1 MVNAEETELGRV
13 HREGAAVAPP
23 DSSGKVHSSRNFWRA
38 RAPLALVFV
47 TLFNAVV
54 LVYFHDRFWWPPDE
68 GVYAHTAERMLN
80 GEVLNKDVEEI
91 HTGYIHFIH
100 VASFAAFGTRLVS
113 MRYPLIIAGFLQS
126 LMMFLIFA
134 PRNLLVAVVVAV
146 CATAFGVIQFLNP
159 QPSWYCLLFVTAIA
173 LLLTRLRDW
182 KWTIQVVGVLIGLI
196 FFFRQITGVFA
207 AMGVLFYL
215 LTERKEES
223 LAQNTAL
230 ARGLIALML
239 LGTVVYLIAASNV
252 YGWVLIGIWPV
263 FLLGESV
270 LRHAKTP
277 NKPSLEIIAK
287 LGAGFIASA
296 APILV
301 YHIANG
307 SLRTFFDDTLLRAF
321 DIQQL
326 PYLKLANYVV
336 QQGYAA
342 RTLFEFRSF
351 QEVVNGF
358 FWLVLPLTTVIV
370 GALTVKHFA
379 KTRSSADV
387 GALPVLAVFYSLV
400 ALFQQIPIYFFYM
413 FPMTVGA
420 IFWLS
425 LKARKRTGLTL
436 VCIALAF
443 SAIAIRYQAGQPVTR
458 SLAGII
464 RGNRVALVPATT
476 IERAGLWIEPESLKT
491 YTEVISVIQANSQ
504 PNETI
509 FVLPYNSELYFL
521 AERRNPFRFWNTAV
535 GIRPGSEEQH
545 VMNVLRS
552 TPPRVVVIAPRDR
565 NNTPTSEAITAYVRE
580 HYSLVQT
587 IGSFEIYRAP

>member
-1 MVNAEETELGRV
+1 MNPDQ
-13 HREGAAVAPP
+13 AAQ
-23 DSSGKVHSSRNFWRA
+23 HSSRNFW
-38 RAPLALVFV
+38 LALLFV
-47 TLFNAVV
+47 SVFNAVV

-113 MRYPLIIAGFLQS
+113 MRYPLVIVGFLQS
-126 LMMFLIFA
+126 LLMFLIFA

-173 LLLTRLRDW
+173 FCLTRMRDR
-182 KWTIQVVGVLIGLI
+182 KWTILAVGFLIGLI

-215 LTERKEES
+215 LTERTDEALGEH
-223 LAQNTAL
+223 TAV

-239 LGTVVYLIAASNV
+239 LGTVVYLIATSNGS
-252 YGWVLIGIWPV
+252 GWVLIGIWPV

-277 NKPSLEIIAK
+277 NKTSLEIVAK
-287 LGAGFIASA
+287 LGIGFFASA
-296 APILV
+296 VPIVV
-301 YHIANG
+301 YHLANR
-307 SLRTFFDDTLLRAF
+307 SLSTFVDDTVFRAL

-326 PYLKLANYVV
+326 AYLKLANFVA

-342 RTLFEFRSF
+342 RTLFQFRSF

-358 FWLVLPLTTVIV
+358 FWLVLPLTTIIA
-370 GALTVKHFA
+370 GAVAVKRFA
-379 KTRSSADV
+379 KSRSSTDV
-387 GALPVLAVFYSLV
+387 GPLPILAVFYALV

-413 FPMTVGA
+413 FPMTIGA
-420 IFWLS
+420 LFWLS
-425 LKARKRTGLTL
+425 LNAKRRTVVTM
-436 VCIALAF
+436 VCIGLAF
-443 SAIAIRYQAGQPVTR
+443 SAIAFRYQAAQPVTR

-464 RGNRVALVPATT
+464 RGDRVAFVPADT
-476 IERAGLWIEPESLKT
+476 IKRAGLWVEPQSLET
-491 YTEVISVIQANSQ
+491 YTALINAIQADSQ

-535 GIRPGSEEQH
+535 GIRPGAEEQH
-545 VMNVLRS
+545 VMNVLRN
-552 TPPRVVVIAPRDR
+552 TPPRVLVIAPGDR
-565 NNTPTSEAITAYVRE
+565 NNTTTSEAITAYARE

-587 IGSFEIYRAP
+587 IGNFEIYRARNP

>member
-1 MVNAEETELGRV
+1 MRGEDP
-13 HREGAAVAPP
+13 AAAPP
-23 DSSGKVHSSRNFWRA
+23 DSSAHSSRNFW
-38 RAPLALVFV
+38 LALLFV
-47 TLFNAVV
+47 SVFNALV

-113 MRYPLIIAGFLQS
+113 MRYPLIVAGFLQS
-126 LMMFLIFA
+126 LLMFLIFA
-134 PRNLLVAVVVAV
+134 PRNILVAVVVAI
-146 CATAFGVIQFLNP
+146 CTTAFGVIQFLNP

-173 LLLTRLRDW
+173 FCLTRMRDQ
-182 KWTIQVVGVLIGLI
+182 KWTILVVGFLIGLI

-215 LTERKEES
+215 LTERKEEA
-223 LAQNTAL
+223 LGEHTAV

-239 LGTVVYLIAASNV
+239 LGTVVYLFTASNFS
-252 YGWVLIGIWPV
+252 GWVLIGIWPV

-277 NKPSLEIIAK
+277 NKTSLEIVSK
-287 LGAGFIASA
+287 LGIGFVASA
-296 APILV
+296 VPILI
-301 YHIANG
+301 YHVANR
-307 SLRTFFDDTLLRAF
+307 SLSTFFDDTVFRAF

-342 RTLFEFRSF
+342 RTLFQFKSF

-358 FWLVLPLTTVIV
+358 FWLVLPLTTVIA
-370 GALTVKHFA
+370 GAVAVKRFA
-379 KTRSSADV
+379 KSRSSADV
-387 GALPVLAVFYSLV
+387 GPLPVLAVFYALV

-413 FPMTVGA
+413 FPLTIGGL
-420 IFWLS
+420 FWLS
-425 LKARKRTGLTL
+425 LNAKRRTVLTL
-436 VCIALAF
+436 VVIGLSF
-443 SAIAIRYQAGQPVTR
+443 SAIAIYYHAGQPLTR
-458 SLAGII
+458 LLDGTL
-464 RGNRVALVPATT
+464 RGNRVALVPATG
-476 IERAGLWIEPESLKT
+476 IKRAGLWVEPQSLQN
-491 YTEVISVIQANSQ
+491 YTALIKAIQTNSQ
-504 PNETI
+504 PDETI

-521 AERRNPFRFWNTAV
+521 TERRNPFRFWNTAV
-535 GIRPGSEEQH
+535 GIRPGAEEQH
-545 VMNVLRS
+545 VMTVLRT

-565 NNTPTSEAITAYVRE
+565 NNTPTSEAIAAYVRE
-580 HYSLVQT
+580 HYSLAQT
-587 IGSFEIYRAP
+587 IGNFEIYRAP

>member
-1 MVNAEETELGRV
+1 
-13 HREGAAVAPP
+13 
-23 DSSGKVHSSRNFWRA
+23 
-38 RAPLALVFV
+38 
-47 TLFNAVV
+47 
-54 LVYFHDRFWWPPDE
+54 
-68 GVYAHTAERMLN
+68 MLN

-113 MRYPLIIAGFLQS
+113 MRYPLVIVGFLQS
-126 LMMFLIFA
+126 LLMFLIFA

-173 LLLTRLRDW
+173 FCLTRMRDR
-182 KWTIQVVGVLIGLI
+182 KWTILAVGFLIGLI

-215 LTERKEES
+215 LTERTDEALGEH
-223 LAQNTAL
+223 TAV

-239 LGTVVYLIAASNV
+239 LGTVVYLIATSNGS
-252 YGWVLIGIWPV
+252 GWVLIGIWPV

-277 NKPSLEIIAK
+277 NKTSLEIVAM
-287 LGAGFIASA
+287 LGIGFVASA
-296 APILV
+296 VPIVV
-301 YHIANG
+301 YHLANR
-307 SLRTFFDDTLLRAF
+307 SLSTFVDDTVFRAL

-326 PYLKLANYVV
+326 AYLKLANFVA

-342 RTLFEFRSF
+342 RTLFQFRSF

-358 FWLVLPLTTVIV
+358 FWLVLPLTTIIA
-370 GALTVKHFA
+370 GAVAVKRFA
-379 KTRSSADV
+379 KSRSSTDV
-387 GALPVLAVFYSLV
+387 GPLPILAVFYALV

-413 FPMTVGA
+413 FPMTIGA
-420 IFWLS
+420 LFWLS
-425 LKARKRTGLTL
+425 LNAKRRTVVTM
-436 VCIALAF
+436 VCIGLAF
-443 SAIAIRYQAGQPVTR
+443 SAIAFRYQAAQPVTR

-464 RGNRVALVPATT
+464 RGDRVAFVPADT
-476 IERAGLWIEPESLKT
+476 IKRAGLWVEPQSLET
-491 YTEVISVIQANSQ
+491 YTALINAIQADSQ

-535 GIRPGSEEQH
+535 GIRPGAEEQH
-545 VMNVLRS
+545 VMNVLRN
-552 TPPRVVVIAPRDR
+552 TPPRVLVIAPGDR
-565 NNTPTSEAITAYVRE
+565 NNTTTSEAITAYARE

-587 IGSFEIYRAP
+587 IGNFEIYRARNP

>member
-1 MVNAEETELGRV
+1 M
-13 HREGAAVAPP
+13 
-23 DSSGKVHSSRNFWRA
+23 
-38 RAPLALVFV
+38 ALLFV
-47 TLFNAVV
+47 SVFNAVV

-113 MRYPLIIAGFLQS
+113 MRYPLVIVGFLQS
-126 LMMFLIFA
+126 LLMFLIFA

-173 LLLTRLRDW
+173 FCLTRMRDR
-182 KWTIQVVGVLIGLI
+182 KWTILAVGFLIGLI

-215 LTERKEES
+215 LTERTNEALGEH
-223 LAQNTAL
+223 TAV

-239 LGTVVYLIAASNV
+239 LGTVVYLIATSNGS
-252 YGWVLIGIWPV
+252 GWVLIGIWPV

-277 NKPSLEIIAK
+277 NKTSLEIVAK
-287 LGAGFIASA
+287 LGIGFFASA
-296 APILV
+296 VPIVV
-301 YHIANG
+301 YHLANR
-307 SLRTFFDDTLLRAF
+307 SLSTFVDDTVFRAL

-326 PYLKLANYVV
+326 AYLKLANFVA

-342 RTLFEFRSF
+342 RTLFQFRSF

-358 FWLVLPLTTVIV
+358 FWLVLPLTTIIA
-370 GALTVKHFA
+370 GAVAVKRFA
-379 KTRSSADV
+379 KSRSSTDV
-387 GALPVLAVFYSLV
+387 GPLPILAVFYALV

-413 FPMTVGA
+413 FPMTIGA
-420 IFWLS
+420 LFWLS
-425 LKARKRTGLTL
+425 LNAKRRTVVTM
-436 VCIALAF
+436 VCIGLAF
-443 SAIAIRYQAGQPVTR
+443 SAIAFRYQAAQPVTR

-464 RGNRVALVPATT
+464 RGDRVAFVPADT
-476 IERAGLWIEPESLKT
+476 IKRAGLWVEPQSLET
-491 YTEVISVIQANSQ
+491 YTALINAIQADSQ

-535 GIRPGSEEQH
+535 GIRPGAEEQH
-545 VMNVLRS
+545 VMNVLRN
-552 TPPRVVVIAPRDR
+552 TPPRVLVIAPGDR
-565 NNTPTSEAITAYVRE
+565 NNTTTSEAITAYARE

-587 IGSFEIYRAP
+587 IGNFEIYRARNP